1 MDINKFPELQ
11 KFLPID
17 IDKCKEYWDT
27 KMNGHRMS
35 SFEST
40 DWFDCE
46 KNLMM
51 INNNNIPITARTYYF
66 SVKIPFI
73 IANFIAEGGANQKM
87 KI

>member
-40 DWFDCE
+40 DLLYSH
-46 KNLMM
+46 K
-51 INNNNIPITARTYYF
+51 
-66 SVKIPFI
+66 
-73 IANFIAEGGANQKM
+73 
-87 KI
+87 